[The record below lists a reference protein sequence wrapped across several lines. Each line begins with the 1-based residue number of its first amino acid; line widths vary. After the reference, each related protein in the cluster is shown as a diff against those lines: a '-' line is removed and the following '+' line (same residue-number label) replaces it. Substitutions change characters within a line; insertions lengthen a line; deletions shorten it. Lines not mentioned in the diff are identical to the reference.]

1 MSATQITRKDIEQQM
16 AIQFNNLIVY
26 AERYRK
32 PAYVE
37 SQQTLK
43 DDIMR
48 CVFKMSTLAE
58 TISEFDLE
66 DMIKK
71 GYEDLKND

>member
-32 PAYVE
+32 PAYAE
-37 SQQTLK
+37 SQQMLK
-43 DDIMR
+43 EDIMR

-58 TISEFDLE
+58 TIGEFDLE